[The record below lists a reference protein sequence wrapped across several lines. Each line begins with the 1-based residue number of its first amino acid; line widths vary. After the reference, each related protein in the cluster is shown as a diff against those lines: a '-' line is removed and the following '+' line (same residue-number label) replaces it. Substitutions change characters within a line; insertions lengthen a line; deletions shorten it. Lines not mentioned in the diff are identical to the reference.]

1 LGHFPLEKLMMHRRI
16 VLALLGSG
24 LAGAS
29 LVRAQSG
36 YPTKPVKLVVPY
48 PAGQGADIFGRM
60 VAERLGQKWGHQIVV
75 DNKGGGGGVPG
86 TTSVKMAPADGYTMM
101 VGGSQAI
108 TVNPNLYAK
117 MPYEPMKDFIAVS
130 GLYIAPL
137 VWVVHPSSGITSL
150 AQLVDMAK
158 KQPGKL
164 SYASAG
170 TGTSQHMTAEL
181 FMHTAKIQMAHV
193 AYRGSGPAMT
203 DLLGGQVQIMMDG
216 LASALPHI
224 TSGKLRALAVT
235 TPQRVPQMPDLPTI
249 AEQGFPGFT
258 GVGWAGLFVPAN
270 TPADIVEKISADV
283 RAVLAEPEMRK
294 RIIDRGAI
302 PDPLTPQQAADF
314 IRTDTAKWGEVA
326 RVANVKVE

>member
-1 LGHFPLEKLMMHRRI
+1 MKHRGFA
-16 VLALLGSG
+16 LALLGLV
-24 LAGAS
+24 LAVAPA
-29 LVRAQSG
+29 VQAQSA
-36 YPTKPVKLVVPY
+36 YPNKPVRLVVPY

-60 VAERLGQKWGHQIVV
+60 IAERLSEKWGQQVV
-75 DNKGGGGGVPG
+75 VENKGGGGGVPG
-86 TTSVKMAPADGYTMM
+86 TVSVKMSPPDGYTLM

-108 TVNPNLYAK
+108 TVNPNLYSK
-117 MPYEPMKDFIAVS
+117 MSYEPMKDFVAIS
-130 GLYIAPL
+130 GLYVAPL

-150 AQLVDMAK
+150 AQLVDTAK

-181 FMHTAKIQMAHV
+181 FMHTAEIQMAHV

-235 TPQRVPQMPDLPTI
+235 TPQRAPQLPDVPTI

-258 GVGWAGLFVPAN
+258 GVGWAGLFAPAN
-270 TPADIVEKISADV
+270 TPRDIVEKISADV
-283 RAVLAEPEMRK
+283 RAVLNDPEMKK
-294 RIIDRGAI
+294 RILDRGAI
-302 PDPLTPQQAADF
+302 PDPLSPQQTADF
-314 IRTDTAKWGEVA
+314 VRTDTAKWGEVA
-326 RVANVKVE
+326 RKANVKVD

>member
-1 LGHFPLEKLMMHRRI
+1 MTHRRI
-16 VLALLGSG
+16 AVALLGLV
-24 LAGAS
+24 LAAAPA
-29 LVRAQSG
+29 VQAQSV
-36 YPTKPVKLVVPY
+36 YPNKPVKLVVPY

-60 VAERLGQKWGHQIVV
+60 VAERLSQKWGHQVV
-75 DNKGGGGGVPG
+75 VENKGGGGGVPG
-86 TTSVKMAPADGYTMM
+86 TVSAKMSPADGYTLM

-117 MPYEPMKDFIAVS
+117 MPYEPMKDFVAIS
-130 GLYIAPL
+130 GLYVAPL
-137 VWVVHPSSGITSL
+137 VLVVHPSSGITSL
-150 AQLVDMAK
+150 AQLVEVAK

-181 FMHTAKIQMAHV
+181 FMHTAKIEMAHV

-203 DLLGGQVQIMMDG
+203 DLLGGQVKIMMDG

-235 TPQRVPQMPDLPTI
+235 TPQRVPQLPDLPTI

-258 GVGWAGLFVPAN
+258 GVGWAGLFAPAS
-270 TPADIVEKISADV
+270 TPPEIVEKVSADV
-283 RAVLAEPEMRK
+283 RAVLNDPEMKK
-294 RIIDRGAI
+294 RILDRGAI
-302 PDPLTPQQAADF
+302 PDPLTPQQATDF
-314 IRTDTAKWGEVA
+314 IRADTAKWGEVA
-326 RVANVKVE
+326 RTANVKVE

>member
-1 LGHFPLEKLMMHRRI
+1 MMQRRI
-16 VLALLGSG
+16 ALAVLS
-24 LAGAS
+24 LAFAAAPA
-29 LVRAQSG
+29 VQAQSG
-36 YPTKPVKLVVPY
+36 YPSKPVKLVVPY

-60 VAERLGQKWGHQIVV
+60 VAERLSQKWGQQVVV

-86 TTSVKMAPADGYTMM
+86 TVSVKMSPPDGYTLM

-108 TVNPNLYAK
+108 TVNPNLYSK
-117 MPYEPMKDFIAVS
+117 MLYDPIKDFVAIS
-130 GLYIAPL
+130 GLYVAPL

-150 AQLVDMAK
+150 AQLVEMAK

-181 FMHTAKIQMAHV
+181 FMHTAKIQMAHI
-193 AYRGSGPAMT
+193 AYRGSGPAIT
-203 DLLGGQVQIMMDG
+203 DLLGGQIQIMMDG

-235 TPQRVPQMPDLPTI
+235 TPQRAPQLPDVPTI
-249 AEQGFPGFT
+249 AEQGFAGFG
-258 GVGWAGLFVPAN
+258 GVGWAGLFAPAN
-270 TPADIVEKISADV
+270 TPPDIVEKISIDV
-283 RAVLAEPEMRK
+283 RAVLNEPEMKK
-294 RIIDRGAI
+294 RIVDRGAI
-302 PDPLTPQQAADF
+302 PDPSTPEQAADF

-326 RVANVKVE
+326 RTANIKVE